1 MAQKIAVISILV
13 AGFLII
19 AYEGYGVYS
28 DYREMEVKRE
38 VLSAEAENIISE
50 NSKLQKN
57 LDSLADPSVVIKELK
72 SRFNYKLPGE
82 KVIIVA
88 PKREKNER

>member
-1 MAQKIAVISILV
+1 MAQKIAVIAILT

-28 DYREMEVKRE
+28 DYRII
-38 VLSAEAENIISE
+38 EARRDHLASEAKAIISE
-50 NSKLQKN
+50 NGRLQKN
-57 LDSLADPSVVIKELK
+57 LDSFSDPSVVIKELK
-72 SRFNYKLPGE
+72 SRFNFKLPGE

-88 PKREKNER
+88 PKEEGR